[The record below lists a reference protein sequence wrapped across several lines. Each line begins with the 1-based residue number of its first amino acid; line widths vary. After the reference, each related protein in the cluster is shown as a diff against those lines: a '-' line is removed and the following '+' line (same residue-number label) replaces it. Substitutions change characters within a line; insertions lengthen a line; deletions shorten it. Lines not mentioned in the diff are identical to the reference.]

1 MLIRPDV
8 SQIFSPFFS
17 YLQWWNYF
25 LILFLFTQKY
35 FMRIIE
41 NINDLFSHPC
51 INESEPGIS

>member
-1 MLIRPDV
+1 MFHR
-8 SQIFSPFFS
+8 FFRLLF
-17 YLQWWNYF
+17 YLQSPNYF